1 MTKKYAYHK
10 ALEQFFILETVENP
24 DMYFTWILLPEHPK
38 GANSNYFMQ
47 IAGKYVDWQYDTEA
61 YSMRTKVCKE
71 KILDKVFFFG

>member
-1 MTKKYAYHK
+1 
-10 ALEQFFILETVENP
+10 
-24 DMYFTWILLPEHPK
+24 MYFTWILLPEHPK

-71 KILDKVFFFG
+71 KILDKVFFFS